1 MDEHVQRHIT
11 LTDMAE
17 HDRGYFSGIK
27 GLVNFFSEKALNVS
41 NSKVLTMTEIPVV
54 KSYSREAYLTVILL
68 LISDQSS

>member
-1 MDEHVQRHIT
+1 MDEHVQRHII
-11 LTDMAE
+11 LTYMVE
-17 HDRGYFSGIK
+17 HDRRYFSGIK